1 VAFQTDLKMQICFIK
16 RPQGFQDKEADFR
29 IDLLKSP
36 TISQKNF
43 FAKCS
48 DFAQLLIQTE
58 RQYKLS
64 LG

>member
-1 VAFQTDLKMQICFIK
+1 MAFQTDLKMQICLIK

-29 IDLLKSP
+29 IDLKSR